1 MMFVMSADVSPYSE
15 GFVFRPFQPVFF
27 FLPTTLNQVVLER
40 ARELFVSEY
49 SKSAR

>member
-1 MMFVMSADVSPYSE
+1 MMFVISVDVSPYSE
-15 GFVFRPFQPVFF
+15 GFVFRPFQPVF
-27 FLPTTLNQVVLER
+27 LTTTLNQVVLER